1 MRILTI
7 IFLLTILS
15 NLANSQNIYSAL
27 QLNQNREYKTKK
39 PKKIVETN
47 TFYNTSGT
55 QVDKNVKTFDEA
67 GMLLIEERYNES
79 GSLKARLIYTNDTI
93 NRLKLTRSFER
104 WNQFGFSKE
113 TAFYNY
119 DTNHFLTSTTDKD
132 ANGNIL
138 RQSDLVCNDKG
149 HPIQL
154 SLFDG
159 NGNSFGKEI
168 ATYLYDINKV
178 VTSVVSNDGRTL
190 SSDTIKISF
199 KTTSSFPNDR
209 ETYNANGDLVNWT
222 SRNFKGEETI
232 YEEEYSY
239 DSFGNCI
246 ESRIYKVIIKRNG
259 NKKRDIDR
267 IFKKG
272 FTY

>member
-1 MRILTI
+1 MRIITFIL
-7 IFLLTILS
+7 LLTLIS
-15 NLANSQNIYSAL
+15 RFANSQNIYSAL
-27 QLNQNREYKTKK
+27 HLNQDREYKTKK
-39 PKKIVETN
+39 PKKVIETN
-47 TFYNTSGT
+47 TFYNTSGK
-55 QVDKNVKTFDEA
+55 QVDKNVKTFDDA
-67 GMLLIEERYNES
+67 GMLLVEEHYDDN
-79 GSLKARLIYTNDTI
+79 GTLKVRLTYTNDSI
-93 NRLKLTRSFER
+93 NRLKLTRAFER

-119 DTNHFLTSTTDKD
+119 DSKHFLISTTDKD

-138 RQSDLVCNDKG
+138 RQSDLICNDKG

-178 VTSVVSNDGRTL
+178 VTSVVSNDGKTL

-199 KTTSSFPNDR
+199 KNASLFPNDR

-222 SRNFKGEETI
+222 SKNFKGAETI
-232 YEEEYSY
+232 YEEEYAY
-239 DSFGNCI
+239 DNFGNCT
-246 ESRIYKVIIKRNG
+246 EERIYKVTVKGNGKR
-259 NKKRDIDR
+259 KRELDR
-267 IFKKG
+267 VFKKQY
-272 FTY
+272 TY